1 MAFYW
6 QFWQLPTARD
16 CANRVE
22 GRTSSMTIQYSAE
35 GQGYMARGREVF
47 IRLSLLAALG
57 VSCFLLL
64 RPFLNLIIS
73 GIIIAIAIH
82 PGYRMLTK
90 FLHGRKIWAA
100 VLCTLLLL
108 FIVILPCVL
117 LASTL
122 TEGIRSVA
130 RQVQAGQV
138 DIPPPPQSLGE
149 IPLIGPRLKEF
160 WTLCSTNLSE
170 VVRRFS
176 PQILS
181 RVPVLL
187 AASAAFGGVLLQFL
201 ISILLAGYLLAT
213 SEKDSRFADKIF
225 ARIFGERGPEFKEL
239 VTATV
244 RSVTNGVLGVAA
256 IQSLFAT
263 LGFWFVGLP
272 VVGVWAGIFF
282 VAAVLQVGAVA
293 LIPAVLYVFAT
304 QPTSHAVIFLVWCI
318 IVGMMDNV
326 LKPILLGRGSKVPIA
341 VIFLGVIGGFIL
353 MNLIGLFVGAIVLSV
368 GYSLFIAWL
377 NEPAPAAAEEGS
389 PSSVHV

>member
-1 MAFYW
+1 
-6 QFWQLPTARD
+6 
-16 CANRVE
+16 
-22 GRTSSMTIQYSAE
+22 MTIQFLAE
-35 GQGYMARGREVF
+35 DQGYMARGREVF

-82 PGYRMLTK
+82 PGYRMVSKTLR
-90 FLHGRKIWAA
+90 GRKVWAA

-108 FIVILPCVL
+108 LIVILPCVL

-122 TEGIRSVA
+122 TEGIRAVA
-130 RQVQAGQV
+130 HQIQAGHI
-138 DIPPPPQSLGE
+138 DIPPPPQSLGQ
-149 IPLIGPRLKEF
+149 IPLIGPRLMEF

-170 VVRRFS
+170 VVRRLS

-181 RVPVLL
+181 RVPMLL

-213 SEKDSRFADKIF
+213 SEKNAHFADKIC

-272 VVGVWAGIFF
+272 APGLWAGIFF
-282 VAAVLQVGAVA
+282 VAAILQMGALA
-293 LIPAVLYVFAT
+293 LIPAVLYVFAS
-304 QPTSHAVIFLVWCI
+304 QPTGHAVMFLVWCI

-377 NEPAPAAAEEGS
+377 NEPAPAAVEEGS